1 MTYLGQGAF
10 LYSTV
15 IVNATK
21 SPSTAPTYS
30 PTTGKLLPS
39 WADKTITNL
48 LLSIYFFFF
57 SSLQLFLLLWL
68 CEFSHPHHHHF
79 HRRQCLLSMWRRIP
93 TDTCDRHHVR
103 DNQFVLCHVFMQ
115 FSFLLSTS
123 VNMIWYD
130 IVLIL
135 INIIPCYMIWCCSL
149 FVSLRT
155 VTFIGQYA
163 FYGEHPDLIVGE

>member
-1 MTYLGQGAF
+1 LC
-10 LYSTV
+10 
-15 IVNATK
+15 
-21 SPSTAPTYS
+21 
-30 PTTGKLLPS
+30 
-39 WADKTITNL
+39 
-48 LLSIYFFFF
+48 FF

-79 HRRQCLLSMWRRIP
+79 HRSICLLSMWRRIP
-93 TDTCDRHHVR
+93 ADICDRHHVR
-103 DNQFVLCHVFMQ
+103 NNQFVLCHVFYAINFFDSKAMQ

-123 VNMIWYD
+123 VKMIWYD

-163 FYGEHPDLIVGE
+163 FYGEYPDLIVGG